1 MYLGNLRHVNEKRYY
16 CCLRSG
22 ANIIDF
28 LFSKVASDKNT
39 KFTSR
44 CRGRLNGYIMN
55 KNSTFIYRC
64 NSFIVDLRHKFTV
77 RNMNE
82 IPVFVQSSE
91 LSNRT

>member
-1 MYLGNLRHVNEKRYY
+1 MWHINMLLEHRDRGTQN
-16 CCLRSG
+16 
-22 ANIIDF
+22 NIRND
-28 LFSKVASDKNT
+28 VY
-39 KFTSR
+39 
-44 CRGRLNGYIMN
+44 G
-55 KNSTFIYRC
+55 C

>member
-1 MYLGNLRHVNEKRYY
+1 MAAKQVSTEGFHLSSCGQPKL
-16 CCLRSG
+16 L
-22 ANIIDF
+22 
-28 LFSKVASDKNT
+28 SDWVNT
-39 KFTSR
+39 KAVKSQADPSLR
-44 CRGRLNGYIMN
+44 WPQKQHCLYCHGVAQL
-55 KNSTFIYRC
+55 YRC

>member
-1 MYLGNLRHVNEKRYY
+1 MGRDH
-16 CCLRSG
+16 
-22 ANIIDF
+22 AM
-28 LFSKVASDKNT
+28 
-39 KFTSR
+39 FTVVSPDWIT
-44 CRGRLNGYIMN
+44 C
-55 KNSTFIYRC
+55 YRC